1 MFFQRSS
8 NFFNEREYEMAEIK
22 HIIEP
27 ERLGLWTA
35 VTFVI
40 ALLALVLALVGLSR
54 SSDLMYMTQAEVLL
68 LNKKIDTAKGV
79 TAPETPS
86 MPESSAK

>member
-1 MFFQRSS
+1 MTD
-8 NFFNEREYEMAEIK
+8 IK
-22 HIIEP
+22 HMIEP

-40 ALLALVLALVGLSR
+40 ALLALVIALTALNR

-68 LNKKIDTAKGV
+68 LNKKIQDANPSAPATSPAQQEAK
-79 TAPETPS
+79 
-86 MPESSAK
+86 

>member
-1 MFFQRSS
+1 M
-8 NFFNEREYEMAEIK
+8 
-22 HIIEP
+22 IEP

-40 ALLALVLALVGLSR
+40 ALLALVIALTALNR

-68 LNKKIDTAKGV
+68 LNKKIQDANPSAPA
-79 TAPETPS
+79 TAPAQQE
-86 MPESSAK
+86 AK